1 MKVRVT
7 GDVDGKD
14 KNRIDKEKIKII
26 TRLHKIHPNLT

>member
-14 KNRIDKEKIKII
+14 KNRIDKERIKII
-26 TRLHKIHPNLT
+26 TRLHKIHTNLT